1 MTAKG
6 EWSFLCGGS
15 PGKTYNNNVLDDPT
29 KNTYSHKC
37 TRKKNWVKR
46 GSKVSVIKEQGVVS
60 QTYHMHAYK
69 CIFSNKILKGK
80 SGTIYKT
87 TLSCKY

>member
-29 KNTYSHKC
+29 KNTYSQKC

-46 GSKVSVIKEQGVVS
+46 GSNVSVIKEQGVVS
-60 QTYHMHAYK
+60 QTYYMHAYK

-80 SGTIYKT
+80 
-87 TLSCKY
+87 